1 MNHKRSRAEPL
12 LDSCPIP
19 ASTPGWL
26 RDTQQAARRS
36 LRARGLPLR
45 GCPDW
50 QHTDPGSIYR
60 KSWRA
65 AFSEEHDLDFLGE
78 RIAALR
84 LAGLDARD
92 WVLINGQRVVALSR
106 AGPNGPLLTP
116 LEQMGKTGR
125 RLFGKHL
132 DPRYDFALLNTAC
145 LDGGCML
152 QVPDH
157 GQPEQPVQFF
167 SLAGDLDGGLN
178 GSLGGGASAAPAFH
192 PRKLLLLG
200 KHSNTTIIDNYL
212 GLDEHSSYFANTL
225 TEIHLLDGA
234 RLHYYRV
241 QQESDQARH
250 IGHISIRQEQDS
262 LLQLSCISIG
272 AALARS
278 EIHCRLAGPGAEL
291 QARGL
296 YLGRNRQH
304 TDQHVHVEHRCPH
317 TRSDMHY
324 RGLLDDRAQG
334 VFTGR
339 VLVHKGAQ
347 GIDARQLN
355 ANLLLSD
362 KAEADSKPELEIH
375 ANDVKCGHGATVA
388 RLDEDMLF
396 YLRSR
401 GLGESAARTMLCLAF
416 AGTLIEQ
423 LGLAPLQ
430 QRLERL
436 LRDRLAPAAGDNA
449 S

>member
-1 MNHKRSRAEPL
+1 MNHQRSRAEPL
-12 LDSCPIP
+12 LNSWPIQ

-26 RDTQQAARRS
+26 RDAQKAARDRLRS
-36 LRARGLPLR
+36 RGLPQR

-60 KSWRA
+60 QSWLPA
-65 AFSEEHDLDFLGE
+65 NDTEHDLDFLGE
-78 RIAALR
+78 RIATLR
-84 LAGLDARD
+84 LAGLDSQD
-92 WVLINGQRVVALSR
+92 WVSVNGLRVVALSR
-106 AGPNGPLLTP
+106 AEPNEPHITP
-116 LEQMGKTGR
+116 LEQMSRVGR
-125 RLFGKHL
+125 QLFCKHL

-145 LDGGCML
+145 LNSGCML

-157 GQPEQPVQFF
+157 GRPERPVQFF
-167 SLAGDLDGGLN
+167 SLAG
-178 GSLGGGASAAPAFH
+178 GANAALAFH
-192 PRKLLLLG
+192 PRRLLVLG
-200 KHSNTTIIDNYL
+200 KHSHTTIIDNYL
-212 GLDEHSSYFANTL
+212 GLDENSSYFANTL
-225 TEIHLLDGA
+225 TEIHLQDGA

-241 QQESDQARH
+241 QQESSQARH
-250 IGHISIRQEQDS
+250 IGHVSIHQGQDS
-262 LLQLSCISIG
+262 VLQLSCISIG
-272 AALARS
+272 AALSRT
-278 EIHCRLAGPGAEL
+278 EIHGRLAGPGAEL

-304 TDQHVHVEHRCPH
+304 TDQHIHVEHCCPH
-317 TRSDMHY
+317 THSDMHY
-324 RGLLDDRAQG
+324 RGLLDDQAQG

-362 KAEADSKPELEIH
+362 QAEADSKPELEIH

-388 RLDEDMLF
+388 RLDADMLF

-401 GLGESAARTMLCLAF
+401 GLDEAAARTMLCLAF

-430 QRLERL
+430 QRLEQL
-436 LRDRLAPAAGDNA
+436 LRSRLALPAGDGA
-449 S
+449 A